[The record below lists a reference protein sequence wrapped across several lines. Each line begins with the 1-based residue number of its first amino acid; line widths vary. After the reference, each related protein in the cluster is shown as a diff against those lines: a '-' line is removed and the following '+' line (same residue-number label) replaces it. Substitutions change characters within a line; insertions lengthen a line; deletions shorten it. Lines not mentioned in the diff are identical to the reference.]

1 MREDYLRGLNAR
13 EEGAWKAFYDEYYS
27 ALCAYACKFVGNAE
41 DAEDVVQ
48 ETCVRVWES
57 NRVFA
62 TMKEC
67 A

>member
-41 DAEDVVQ
+41 DAEDVV
-48 ETCVRVWES
+48 
-57 NRVFA
+57 
-62 TMKEC
+62 
-67 A
+67 